1 MKVTLQ
7 RSRGL
12 LLYLLLLHGLAGTLL
27 VLLSINALLTA
38 GLCMLLVLSLLL
50 SCSRYGWLGG
60 QAAICQCHCDGD
72 GRWFLEGSNTQRG
85 PWRLRRSVILGP
97 VMLLNFKSSAINR
110 QQSVP
115 VFCDAIDADTWRQ
128 LCLKLRDPETWD

>member
-27 VLLSINALLTA
+27 VLLSMNVLLTA
-38 GLCMLLVLSLLL
+38 GLCMLLVLSLSL
-50 SCSRYGWLGG
+50 SCRRYGWLGG
-60 QAAICQCHCDGD
+60 QAAISQCHCDGER
-72 GRWFLEGSNTQRG
+72 RWFLEGSNTLAG
-85 PWRLRRSVILGP
+85 SWRLRRSVILGP
-97 VMLLNFKSSAINR
+97 VILLNFKSNAINR

-115 VFCDAIDADTWRQ
+115 VFCDAVDADTWRQ